1 MRKLVTI
8 RTVDR
13 LIPINGCDN
22 ICLAVIDGW
31 QVIVKKTEFVVGDS
45 CLFFEIDSF
54 IPVKDTRFQFLNKVT
69 KFNGFEGYRIKT
81 LKMRGV
87 LSQGLALP
95 LTMFP
100 EIQNFFLEDYS
111 EALGVVKYD
120 NAVAEAKGGPKA
132 GNSAGKFPSFIPKT
146 DQERVQNLT
155 SYFTTMKD
163 EVFEETLKLDGS
175 SLTCFTM
182 PRPRT
187 WFQKLLNKIGIRT
200 EIKQEFR
207 VCSRNL
213 EIKEPQKED
222 EPKTYDNNGR
232 PTTVKQSDY
241 WTVVKKYNLHKK
253 IPLGF
258 AVQGE
263 MIGPKI
269 QANHEKVHDL
279 EFYAFDVYDIGESKY
294 LLPHERREFCA
305 TYDIPHVP
313 VVSQGIKPFNMSLE
327 ELLTHVEGES
337 MNAGTIS
344 EGRVYKH
351 IYKDISFKVISNSYL
366 LKSER

>member
-8 RTVDR
+8 RTIDR
-13 LIPINGCDN
+13 LIPIDGCDN

-54 IPVKDTRFQFLNKVT
+54 IPITDERFNSLKPT
-69 KFNGFEGYRIKT
+69 KFNGIEGYRLKT
-81 LKMRGV
+81 LKIRKT

-95 LTMFP
+95 LMMFP
-100 EIQNFFLEDYS
+100 EIQDFFLEDYS

-120 NAVAEAKGGPKA
+120 NSVAEAKGGVKS
-132 GNSAGKFPSFIPKT
+132 GYSAWKFPSYIPKT

-175 SLTCFTM
+175 SITCFVM
-182 PRPRT
+182 PKPRT
-187 WFQKLLNKIGIRT
+187 WIQKLLNKLGIKT
-200 EIKQEFR
+200 KLTQEFR

-213 EIKEPQKED
+213 EIKEPKDSTE
-222 EPKTYDNNGR
+222 R
-232 PTTVKQSDY
+232 QSDF
-241 WTVVKKYNLHKK
+241 WAVAKKYKLDEK
-253 IPLGF
+253 IPLGY

-279 EFYAFDVYDIGESKY
+279 EVYAFDVYDIENSRY
-294 LLPHERREFCA
+294 LLPDERREFCA
-305 TYDIPHVP
+305 IYNIPHVP
-313 VVSQGIKPFNMSLE
+313 VINTDYKPFASDLQV
-327 ELLTHVEGES
+327 LLARAEGQS
-337 MNAGTIS
+337 INPGTIS

-351 IYKDISFKVISNSYL
+351 VSKDISFKVISNLYL